1 MHPAGAPISLDPMT
15 TQPEP
20 GSEPQPQLT
29 DDQIEFLNSLFDFAR
44 QGNTEALLS
53 VIDQGVPVDLT
64 DHKGDTLLILAT
76 YNQQADLVAALLA
89 RGADVQRLNQRG
101 QSALT
106 CAVFTQHEGNVR
118 ALLAAG
124 ADPDAGAQSARAT
137 AAQFQLEAM
146 SALLEH

>member
-1 MHPAGAPISLDPMT
+1 MT

-20 GSEPQPQLT
+20 GAEPTPQLT
-29 DDQIEFLNSLFDFAR
+29 DEQLEFLNSLFDFAR
-44 QGNTEALLS
+44 QGQTEALTS

-76 YNQQADLVAALLA
+76 YNQHADLVTELLS
-89 RGADVQRLNQRG
+89 RGADPQRLNQRG

-106 CAVFTQHEGNVR
+106 CAVFTQHQDNVR

-124 ADPDAGAQSARAT
+124 ADPDLGAQSARAT

-146 SALLEH
+146 TSLLDS